1 MNLNGEAPRSGLD
14 RKSII
19 RGAIELADEFGLE
32 PLTIRKLADHLG
44 TKPMTLYHYVKGK
57 EDILDGMVG
66 QVFDEVERPN
76 PELPWK
82 DAIIQRAKSFRRT
95 LKAHPWS
102 LPIMESRKRPGPD
115 ILGHHEAVLS
125 TWMRSGLPLQLIAH
139 GVAATDAFIFGFVLQ
154 ETTLPLGGDAPSG
167 GNLDD
172 ASREII
178 TPLSPKDYPSLTRF
192 TMEHV
197 TRPGY
202 DFGDTF
208 EVGIRLIVD
217 GIESLGRAA

>member
-1 MNLNGEAPRSGLD
+1 MSLIGEAPKSGLD

-66 QVFDEVERPN
+66 HVFDEVERPDPN
-76 PELPWK
+76 LHWK
-82 DAIIQRAKSFRRT
+82 EAIIRRAASFRRT

-115 ILGHHEAVLS
+115 ILDHHEAVLA
-125 TWMRSGLPLQLIAH
+125 TWIRSGLPLSLVAH
-139 GVAATDAFIFGFVLQ
+139 GVAATDAFVFGFVLQ
-154 ETTLPLGGDAPSG
+154 ETTLPLGGDLPTG
-167 GNLDD
+167 GNLNQ
-172 ASREII
+172 ASDEII
-178 TPLSPKDYPSLTRF
+178 SPLSPEHYPALTRF

-197 TRPGY
+197 MRPGY

-208 EVGIRLIVD
+208 DVGIRVIVE